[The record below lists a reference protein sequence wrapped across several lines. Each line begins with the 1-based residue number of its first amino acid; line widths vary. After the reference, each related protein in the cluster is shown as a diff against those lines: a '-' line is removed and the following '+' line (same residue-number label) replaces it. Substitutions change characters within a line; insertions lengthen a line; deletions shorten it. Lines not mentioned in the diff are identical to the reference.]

1 MVGVLGVEVL
11 GVEVLGV
18 EVLGVALAPLPALHP
33 EAMRAKAITA
43 LVQILDRLRLRPK
56 EER

>member
-1 MVGVLGVEVL
+1 MVGVLV
-11 GVEVLGV
+11 VEVLGV